1 MKKLLSQI
9 FTLFILLL
17 SFSNSVSYA
26 KDNTLTIGTIERPPF
41 MMKDKKGNISGFS
54 IELWNAIATKIDKKT
69 QFKEFTSF
77 SDMTAATLVG
87 GVSASIANISI
98 TSKREAIM
106 DYSQPIYDSG
116 LQILISKKKNEVS
129 YLQII
134 WDSGILTFILFAIGV
149 LLIIAHILWFLERDI
164 EDPRHDYF
172 RDDYLGGIWDAFW
185 WAFIVMTMG
194 GFEKEVPHKVSS
206 RLLAMFW
213 ITASLFFISTLTAKI
228 TTALTVSE
236 LKTSISSYKDLKGKR
251 VGISAGPT
259 ARNFLEG
266 KGINISKEYKNLKNL
281 LDDLETGKID
291 AVVQDAPILQYYASH
306 QGAGKVLLAGEV
318 FKSEK
323 YGILFPQSSPLKESV
338 DHALIE
344 LYEDGTYSEIL
355 KKYFEVK

>member
-1 MKKLLSQI
+1 MKKLFTPI
-9 FTLFILLL
+9 FTLIILFL
-17 SFSNSVSYA
+17 SFSNSISYA
-26 KDNTLTIGTIERPPF
+26 EDNTLSIGTIERPPF
-41 MMKDKKGNISGFS
+41 MMKDKNGNISGFS
-54 IELWNAIATKIDKKT
+54 IELWNAIAKKINKNTK
-69 QFKEFTSF
+69 FKEFTSF
-77 SDMTAATLVG
+77 SDMTSATQAGNVH
-87 GVSASIANISI
+87 ASIANISI
-98 TSKREAIM
+98 TSKREAVM

-134 WDSGILTFILFAIGV
+134 WDSGILKFILFAIGV
-149 LLIIAHILWFLERDI
+149 LLIIAHILWYLERDI
-164 EDPRHDYF
+164 EDTRHDYF

-236 LKTSISSYKDLKGKR
+236 LKTSISSYNDLKGKS

-259 ARNFLEG
+259 ARSFLEN
-266 KGINISKEYKNLKNL
+266 KGINIEKEYKSFKNL
-281 LDDLETGKID
+281 LNDLETGKLD
-291 AVVQDAPILQYYASH
+291 AIVQDAPILQYYASH
-306 QGAGKVLLAGEV
+306 QGSGKVLLAGKV
-318 FKSEK
+318 FKPEK
-323 YGILFPQSSPLKESV
+323 YGILFPQNSPLKENV

-344 LYEDGTYSEIL
+344 LYEDGTYAEIL
-355 KKYFEVK
+355 KKYFEAK